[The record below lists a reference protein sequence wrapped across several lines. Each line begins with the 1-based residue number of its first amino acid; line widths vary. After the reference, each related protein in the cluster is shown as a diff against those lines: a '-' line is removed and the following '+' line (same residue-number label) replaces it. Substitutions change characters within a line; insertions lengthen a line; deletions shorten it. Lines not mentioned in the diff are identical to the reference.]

1 MKKIVVLA
9 DAMRGGGTTTVYLQF
24 MKHLKDYIGNNQYYI
39 FVHPNIPK
47 PEIEGVEFVEVDT
60 HSHFRRLL
68 FDYFGCVKY
77 LKKHQIK
84 PDLIISLE
92 NTGIRIKNVNQLVM
106 YMQAL
111 PFYKRKWSLFNGSRE
126 RLLWFY
132 TNIFPY
138 AVRKSLN
145 EKTYVVVN
153 TPFLKEWYSDLYKFD
168 KSRIYTMMPDIER
181 VDASKC
187 KDYDFGPIK
196 YNFLYPANNAG
207 YKEHRTLMEAMS
219 KLKDRNPSLAS
230 NIRIY
235 FTLKADTNEKM
246 VKQIESYGV
255 SEYFVFTGFVSRD
268 DLLGMYKSCTGLLF
282 PSTIESLTM
291 PLWEAVAFRK
301 PIICQDL
308 EFSRYQLEG
317 YDGVSF
323 MPVGDYDKWS
333 FAIEKMCLE
342 NKEIAPYEHVSGN
355 TWDNFFEW
363 VKMLA
368 E

>member
-24 MKHLKDYIGNNQYYI
+24 MQHLKDYIGDNIYYI

-47 PEIEGVEFVEVDT
+47 PEIKGVEYVEVDT
-60 HSHFRRLL
+60 HSHYRRLW

-77 LKKHQIK
+77 LKKYQIA

-92 NTGIRIKNVNQLVM
+92 NTGIRIKDVNQLVM

-111 PFYKRKWSLFNGSRE
+111 PFYKRKWSLFKGSRE
-126 RLLWFY
+126 RLLWLY

-145 EKTYVVVN
+145 ERTYVVVN
-153 TPFLKEWYSDLYKFD
+153 TPFLKEWYSNLYKFD
-168 KSRIYTMMPDIER
+168 KSRIFTMMPDIEQ
-181 VDASKC
+181 VDVSKC

-219 KLKDRNPSLAS
+219 KLKDRNPSLAAD
-230 NIRIY
+230 IKIY
-235 FTLKADTNEKM
+235 FTLKAETNANM
-246 VKQIESYGV
+246 IKQIESYGV

-333 FAIEKMCLE
+333 FAIEKMCSE